1 MVKQLNGDDPPWA
14 LRFDNGFLGRQ
25 LPFGCL
31 LFFWEGKYEPKR
43 GKFAPNAKRGVFL
56 RYNIQAGHV
65 WRGEYLVANVD
76 SLEYFLKE
84 GHLKT
89 IRTKRVALPTGDFI
103 FPLHFKEKPIL
114 DLQDLDYQPEENDDE
129 DDDAPQDDDP
139 PDPRPG
145 ALEREEE
152 VLEARPEGPASVD
165 DEPTEKKVKEK
176 KEREPTF
183 VRTLLRPISKPIHV
197 S

>member
-1 MVKQLNGDDPPWA
+1 M
-14 LRFDNGFLGRQ
+14 
-25 LPFGCL
+25 LPFPQATL
-31 LFFWEGKYEPKR
+31 S
-43 GKFAPNAKRGVFL
+43 FL
-56 RYNIQAGHV
+56 
-65 WRGEYLVANVD
+65 
-76 SLEYFLKE
+76 
-84 GHLKT
+84 
-89 IRTKRVALPTGDFI
+89 
-103 FPLHFKEKPIL
+103 PLHFKEKPIL

-165 DEPTEKKVKEK
+165 AEPTEKKVKEK